1 MASKT
6 LFRYDPRFR
15 REFAAALR
23 LNFQRRRAG
32 NASRSRVSS
41 RRTNVQFIKTIC
53 VIVVLGALAYGAY
66 TTLTGKPK
74 NDPPVETA
82 NWDSP
87 PRIELPGGDS
97 SPRSASAV
105 PTGPAGGSAPRYD
118 ASTAGAAR
126 IAPGGPFASAA
137 TTTSG
142 TTAAANAAPPSVYP
156 QTKAVPG
163 PFDGGGAV
171 HLIAKSTSP
180 APATGATSGPS
191 LTTPA
196 GGAWSGSGM
205 PGAVQPTS
213 GTVMPGTATVGTAAS
228 VPEASANTA
237 SLVNAAEAIANGQAC
252 LAKQDYL
259 HALDEFSKCFDNP
272 NLSPADASR
281 VQELLDQLAGTV
293 IYSREHLIEAAYT
306 VAPGESLQAIADKH
320 RVPAGLLA
328 KINGVADPN
337 YLQSG
342 SQLKVVKGPF
352 DGVFDKGRGKLTLFL
367 DGMYAGSFP
376 LTPGFDFPD
385 GQYTVEKVSKNGTFN
400 TSTIAAAVHGIH
412 LNGGLTIC
420 GTDESSMRT
429 TGDARGGLRG
439 LSLRDGDDVCDILSV
454 GSRVV
459 VQP

>member
-1 MASKT
+1 
-6 LFRYDPRFR
+6 
-15 REFAAALR
+15 
-23 LNFQRRRAG
+23 
-32 NASRSRVSS
+32 
-41 RRTNVQFIKTIC
+41 VQFIKTIC

-97 SPRSASAV
+97 SPRTASAM
-105 PTGPAGGSAPRYD
+105 PAGPAGGSAPRYD

-126 IAPGGPFASAA
+126 IAPGGPFTGAA
-137 TTTSG
+137 AATSG
-142 TTAAANAAPPSVYP
+142 TTGATGSPPSAYP

-171 HLIAKSTSP
+171 HLISKSTSP
-180 APATGATSGPS
+180 APSTAATSGPA
-191 LTTPA
+191 LTSPA
-196 GGAWSGSGM
+196 GGAWSGSNM
-205 PGAVQPTS
+205 PNAVQPTS
-213 GTVMPGTATVGTAAS
+213 GTITTGTAMPAAS
-228 VPEASANTA
+228 SSSASASA
-237 SLVNAAEAIANGQAC
+237 APQVNLAEAIANGQSC

-281 VQELLDQLAGTV
+281 VQDLLDQLAGTV
-293 IYSREHLIEAAYT
+293 IYSREHLVESAHT
-306 VAPGESLQAIADKH
+306 VAPGETLQAIADKH

-337 YLQSG
+337 FLQPG
-342 SQLKVVKGPF
+342 SQLKVVRGPF

-385 GQYTVEKVSKNGTFN
+385 GQYTVEKVSKNGIVN
-400 TSTIAAAVHGIH
+400 AATIAAAVHGIH

-454 GSRVV
+454 GSRIV

>member
-1 MASKT
+1 M
-6 LFRYDPRFR
+6 
-15 REFAAALR
+15 
-23 LNFQRRRAG
+23 
-32 NASRSRVSS
+32 
-41 RRTNVQFIKTIC
+41 QFIKTIC

-97 SPRSASAV
+97 SPRAASAM
-105 PTGPAGGSAPRYD
+105 PAGPAGGSAPRYD

-126 IAPGGPFASAA
+126 IAPGGPFTGAA
-137 TTTSG
+137 AATSG
-142 TTAAANAAPPSVYP
+142 TIGATASPPSAYP

-171 HLIAKSTSP
+171 HLISKSTSP
-180 APATGATSGPS
+180 APSTAAASGPA
-191 LTTPA
+191 LTSPA
-196 GGAWSGSGM
+196 GGAWSGSSM
-205 PGAVQPTS
+205 PNAVQPTS
-213 GTVMPGTATVGTAAS
+213 GTITTGTAMPAAS
-228 VPEASANTA
+228 SSSASAGA
-237 SLVNAAEAIANGQAC
+237 APQVNLAEAIANGQSC

-281 VQELLDQLAGTV
+281 VQDLLDQLAGTV
-293 IYSREHLIEAAYT
+293 IYSREHLVESAHT
-306 VAPGESLQAIADKH
+306 VAPGETLQAIADKH

-337 YLQSG
+337 YLQPG
-342 SQLKVVKGPF
+342 SQLKVVRGPF

-367 DGMYAGSFP
+367 DGMYAGSFS

-385 GQYTVEKVSKNGTFN
+385 GQYTVEKVSKNGIVN
-400 TSTIAAAVHGIH
+400 AATIAAAVHGIH

-454 GSRVV
+454 GSRIV